1 MKNVGVLLF
10 CFALFG
16 SCQNA
21 PIEKPDNL
29 IDQDKMVDIM
39 FDINVLEAMKSQTT
53 LVLEANKINPNGA
66 RYFKAAEDGRIQEKP
81 GHHFG
86 KHVSPKFGNAA

>member
-1 MKNVGVLLF
+1 MKKVGVLLF
-10 CFALFG
+10 CFALFW

-39 FDINVLEAMKSQTT
+39 FDINVFL
-53 LVLEANKINPNGA
+53 
-66 RYFKAAEDGRIQEKP
+66 R
-81 GHHFG
+81 
-86 KHVSPKFGNAA
+86 

>member
-39 FDINVLEAMKSQTT
+39 FDINVL
-53 LVLEANKINPNGA
+53 VLIND
-66 RYFKAAEDGRIQEKP
+66 YFFCCNCIFRVQL
-81 GHHFG
+81 
-86 KHVSPKFGNAA
+86 

>member
-53 LVLEANKINPNGA
+53 LVLEANKINPNT
-66 RYFKAAEDGRIQEKP
+66 YIYKKY
-81 GHHFG
+81 
-86 KHVSPKFGNAA
+86 N